1 MNQIGIRVA
10 FAFGE
15 YMFDQI
21 LKQDKSHVVKLPID
35 FPYLTT
41 GVLMKQKS
49 DILIAE
55 EVLVFPPVLW
65 IFTIGCLLGIMS

>member
-10 FAFGE
+10 FSFGE

-21 LKQDKSHVVKLPID
+21 LKQDESHVVKLPIA
-35 FPYLTT
+35 FPYLTI

-55 EVLVFPPVLW
+55 EVLVFPPVL
-65 IFTIGCLLGIMS
+65 